1 LEEFRKIGIRLPD
14 KLKIFPF
21 SLISPMPRILKG
33 CDLGV
38 GIMSGRRRIKDI
50 VISFGIEWRIEIDQI
65 NGIVLEVVTIS
76 ENLQIVTVI

>member
-1 LEEFRKIGIRLPD
+1 
-14 KLKIFPF
+14 
-21 SLISPMPRILKG
+21 MPRILKG

-65 NGIVLEVVTIS
+65 DGIVWEVIPIP
-76 ENLQIVTVI
+76 EDFQIVPVI